1 MFKVCKLSEG
11 HPLYYTGAWLIE
23 KTDLLPKF
31 KIENEK
37 FKHWLLLMEKE
48 YRPLPYHNC
57 IHASDVLQSFYFL
70 AFHSQWGSKF
80 TSIEKLAGIIAAV
93 GHDIDHPGV
102 SNQFLVKARDPI
114 AIMYS
119 DASVNEY
126 HHSAHMFSVTLTS
139 QYNIFSSFS
148 TDEFEEVRRII
159 IKLIL
164 ATDMGKHFEILSKF
178 KTKIQSNGFR
188 NLDTQENRLMVLEIA
203 LKCSD
208 LNNPSKTQEIAV
220 QWAYCIMEE
229 FYRQGDKEREL
240 GLPISN
246 FMDRNNSNVAKC
258 QVGFIDLLVAPL
270 YGTWALLG
278 KDDGNNHIMKNNI
291 NTNKKMWQHIANIQ
305 ADPNFAQ
312 MRSFAKSN
320 SSIASSAVIQK
331 PNPVTM
337 PAVPALPE
345 IFVMK
350 ASGKSLPDLN
360 SSRLSTLQEPP
371 MPAAT
376 NSPTTESSI
385 QQTRSDPHE

>member
-1 MFKVCKLSEG
+1 
-11 HPLYYTGAWLIE
+11 
-23 KTDLLPKF
+23 
-31 KIENEK
+31 
-37 FKHWLLLMEKE
+37 MEKE

-57 IHASDVLQSFYFL
+57 IHASDVLQSFYYL

-80 TSIEKLAGIIAAV
+80 SNIEKLAGIIAAV

-126 HHSAHMFSVTLTS
+126 HHSAHMFSVTLSS

-148 TDEFEEVRRII
+148 NDEFEEVRRII

-178 KTKIQSNGFR
+178 KTKVQSTGFR
-188 NLDTQENRLMVLEIA
+188 NLDTQENRLLVLEIA
-203 LKCSD
+203 LKCGD
-208 LNNPSKTQEIAV
+208 LNNPSKNQEIAV

-240 GLPISN
+240 GFPISN

-270 YGTWALLG
+270 YGTWALLS
-278 KDDGNNHIMKNNI
+278 KEDNDNSIMKSNI

-305 ADPNFAQ
+305 ADPNFSQ
-312 MRSFAKSN
+312 MRSFAKSS
-320 SSIASSAVIQK
+320 SSIASCIVKPSNI
-331 PNPVTM
+331 PNP

-345 IFVMK
+345 IFVMR
-350 ASGKSLPDLN
+350 ASGKSLVDIPSTHSLHAVPMPELVPPPTTN
-360 SSRLSTLQEPP
+360 SSQLSRGESINEEEP
-371 MPAAT
+371 
-376 NSPTTESSI
+376 ESES
-385 QQTRSDPHE
+385 EA